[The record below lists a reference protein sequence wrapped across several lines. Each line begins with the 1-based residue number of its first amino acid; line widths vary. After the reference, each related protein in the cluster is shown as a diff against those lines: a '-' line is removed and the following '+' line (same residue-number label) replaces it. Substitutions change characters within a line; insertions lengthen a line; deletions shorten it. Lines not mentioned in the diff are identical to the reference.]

1 MRFWNFKTLV
11 NDTYSPPCY
20 LKASLKF
27 FGAPSLICKTFP
39 LTKIYTRVYWH
50 TGKNMNRCTNLG
62 YHFYLSRVLWGII
75 NCFLCVHETNHKN
88 NKKKLKKHDWLI
100 DLNLSKAASY
110 KYLCHSL
117 KWSANFLGYLFPR
130 SLALR
135 VIVYSVTEWKVLRI
149 KWCQTSIVS
158 EIFWDLS
165 CRLKVNYK
173 NSFKALNIWSGL

>member
-1 MRFWNFKTLV
+1 M
-11 NDTYSPPCY
+11 
-20 LKASLKF
+20 
-27 FGAPSLICKTFP
+27 
-39 LTKIYTRVYWH
+39 
-50 TGKNMNRCTNLG
+50 
-62 YHFYLSRVLWGII
+62 
-75 NCFLCVHETNHKN
+75 
-88 NKKKLKKHDWLI
+88 I

-110 KYLCHSL
+110 TYLCHSL
-117 KWSANFLGYLFPR
+117 KWSANFPGYLFPR

-173 NSFKALNIWSGL
+173 NSFKALIYGQVYRIKIHSMIGFKFSVTYPLCIETQCDTSSITIDRKINPERWFT